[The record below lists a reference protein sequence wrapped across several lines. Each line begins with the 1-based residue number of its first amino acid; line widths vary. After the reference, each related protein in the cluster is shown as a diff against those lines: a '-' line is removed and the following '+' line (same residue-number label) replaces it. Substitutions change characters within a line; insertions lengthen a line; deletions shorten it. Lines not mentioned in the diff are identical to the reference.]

1 MSPDASGNLSFDGLN
16 VNVSG
21 TANTK
26 DSFTVKPVSDVIMN
40 MDLAISDE
48 SKLAMASV
56 QNGGESDNPTARN
69 CWICKTPKWWVGIK
83 PSTMRMLSGQY
94 GR

>member
-1 MSPDASGNLSFDGLN
+1 
-16 VNVSG
+16 VSG

-48 SKLAMASV
+48 SKLAMASSA
-56 QNGGESDNPTARN
+56 ERRDNP
-69 CWICKTPKWWVGIK
+69 
-83 PSTMRMLSGQY
+83 
-94 GR
+94 